1 RVKKSAQEICAKY
14 ISPPKTTDFAILYL
28 PTEGL
33 FAEVIRR
40 IGLSEFVQRECR
52 VVIAGPTTL
61 WSILNSLQMG
71 FRTLAI
77 EKRSSEVWKVL
88 GAVKND
94 FGKFGDMLDGVKK
107 KLEQASNTI
116 DDASRKSKTIERKLR
131 DVEELPA
138 GEADSLLLMPSR
150 MQLDGESELEAGL

>member
-1 RVKKSAQEICAKY
+1 
-14 ISPPKTTDFAILYL
+14 
-28 PTEGL
+28 
-33 FAEVIRR
+33 
-40 IGLSEFVQRECR
+40 
-52 VVIAGPTTL
+52 
-61 WSILNSLQMG
+61 
-71 FRTLAI
+71 LAI
-77 EKRSSEVWKVL
+77 EMRSSEVWKVL